1 MKNNRSPRVDDF
13 SCEFFKMFW
22 RELGTFVLRAINYS
36 YETGEF
42 SAGQQDGIITLLPK
56 ENKSRHLLTNYRPI
70 CLPGHFKKKKK
81 KVLEITRNQLVTT
94 RNQLVITSNQL
105 VITRSQLVI
114 TRNQLVLTRSQLVI
128 MYNQL
133 VITRSQL
140 VKTRNQ
146 LVLTRS
152 NS

>member
-81 KVLEITRNQLVTT
+81 KSPRNNEKPTRYNEKPTRNNKQPTRYNEKST
-94 RNQLVITSNQL
+94 RNNE
-105 VITRSQLVI
+105 
-114 TRNQLVLTRSQLVI
+114 
-128 MYNQL
+128 
-133 VITRSQL
+133 
-140 VKTRNQ
+140 KP
-146 LVLTRS
+146 TRS
-152 NS
+152 NEKPTRNNV